1 MSALSLAKLYL
12 CTAAVFLLADLVW
25 IGLVASR
32 FYQER
37 LGAFLAPDV
46 RWGAALLFYLLF
58 VVGILVFA
66 ALPALAAGSAV
77 RAAVLGGL
85 LGLVAYA
92 AFDLTCLA
100 LFRDFPLIV
109 VVVDLAWGT
118 TLSAGSA
125 TAAYAIGRWLGVG

>member
-1 MSALSLAKLYL
+1 M
-12 CTAAVFLLADLVW
+12 
-25 IGLVASR
+25 
-32 FYQER
+32 
-37 LGAFLAPDV
+37 

-100 LFRDFPLIV
+100 LFRDVPLIV